1 MCRRVKEDGVWQ
13 SGEVLKDIRPVAET
27 GTVLGLEFPSKRI
40 GIDALCLSRLW
51 PLLLPLLI
59 LLPGLAAFPFPSG
72 EATYSDFAIS
82 HYPNAVYLKQ
92 SLLMWRTVP
101 LWSSTILSGYPFA
114 ANPLAGLW
122 YLPGWLALAFPLPLG
137 INIAILLHWL
147 LGGVGMVLLLRA
159 EGLDL
164 PAALFGAVVFEAM
177 PKQFAHYGAGH
188 VSLVY
193 AVSWTPWLLLAARAW
208 ISHRGQRPNTNLL
221 CRLGWALPSL
231 VMAAIILAD
240 VRWSAYA
247 GMLLLGYV
255 ITMNLNAGYPGSV
268 GKVKSLLHACLQ
280 ITGWFVLAALLAAPL
295 LVPLVEYTL
304 LSTRAG
310 LQPAD
315 AMIYSLPPGRLLGL
329 LFPDF
334 GGFQEYIL
342 YSGVL
347 VFALSIL
354 ALLCRSSRRGAA
366 FWGVVALF
374 SLLLALGENLPLA
387 QVLTRLP
394 LLGWLR
400 VPSRALYLTGMAM
413 AALSAWGVNALRAAP
428 DPRERKRGMLFLT
441 GLGGFATL
449 LAGLV
454 WLLNASLPASFAWGA
469 AAALAAAAWI
479 GIKLKDR
486 LADGVWITGL
496 FALCLIELMVVDVSL
511 FEPRPAEQ
519 VLSVGAPA
527 ADFLSKQP
535 GMFRTYSPS
544 YSLPQQTGADFG
556 LQLADGVDP
565 MQLQSYA
572 DYMETASGVPKSGY
586 SVALPPFANG
596 DPATANQSYTP
607 DAHMLG
613 LLNVGYVPAE
623 YDLQADGLVLRQ
635 RFGETRIYENL
646 LTMPRAWVQ
655 AERAGIDGQGQPV
668 ERLDWSPNKISLQ
681 AEGPGMLVLSE
692 IDYPGWQ
699 VVVDG
704 KPGQLREAYGLLRS
718 VDLPVGSHS
727 VDFIY
732 RPASVIA
739 GVGLALIGML
749 CIVFFALYP
758 LMHTREPQR
767 IENARTLEAGS

>member
-1 MCRRVKEDGVWQ
+1 
-13 SGEVLKDIRPVAET
+13 
-27 GTVLGLEFPSKRI
+27 LGLQFPSKRI
-40 GIDALCLSRLW
+40 GIGALRLSSLW

-82 HYPNAVYLKQ
+82 HYPNAVYLRQ
-92 SLLMWRTVP
+92 SLIMWRTVP

-114 ANPLAGLW
+114 ANPLSGLW

-147 LGGVGMVLLLRA
+147 FGGVGMVLLLRA

-177 PKQFAHYGAGH
+177 PKQFATYGAGH
-188 VSLVY
+188 ISLVY

-208 ISHRGQRPNTNLL
+208 ISHRGDRPHADYLG
-221 CRLGWALPSL
+221 RLRWALPSL
-231 VMAAIILAD
+231 AMAAIILAD
-240 VRWSAYA
+240 VRWSVYA

-255 ITMNLNAGYPGSV
+255 ITINLTAGYPGPA
-268 GKVKSLLHACLQ
+268 GIVKSILRACLQ
-280 ITGWFVLAALLAAPL
+280 IAGWIVLAALLAAPL
-295 LVPLVEYTL
+295 LVPLLEYTL
-304 LSTRAG
+304 LSTRASMKSS
-310 LQPAD
+310 D
-315 AMIYSLPPGRLLGL
+315 AMAYSLPPDRLLGL

-334 GGFQEYIL
+334 GGFQEFIL
-342 YSGVL
+342 YSGVF

-366 FWGVVALF
+366 FWAAVALL

-387 QVLTRLP
+387 LVLARLP

-413 AALSAWGVNALRAAP
+413 AALSAWGVHALRAAP
-428 DPRERKRGMLFLT
+428 DPGERKRVMLFLV
-441 GLGGFATL
+441 GLAGFTTL
-449 LAGLV
+449 LAGMV
-454 WLLNASLPASFAWGA
+454 WVLSASLPANFAWGA
-469 AAALAAAAWI
+469 AASLAAAAWI
-479 GIKLKDR
+479 GIKLKNR
-486 LADGVWITGL
+486 LPDGVWLTGL
-496 FALCLIELMVVDVSL
+496 FTLCLLELMVVDVSL
-511 FEPRPAEQ
+511 FEPRQAKQ
-519 VLSVGAPA
+519 VLSEGARA
-527 ADFLSKQP
+527 VDYLSKQP
-535 GMFRTYSPS
+535 GIFRTYSPS

-572 DYMETASGVPKSGY
+572 DYMEKASGVPNSGY
-586 SVALPPFANG
+586 SVTLPPFANG

-623 YDLQADGLVLRQ
+623 YDLHADGLVLRQ

-646 LTMPRAWVQ
+646 LAMPRAWVQ
-655 AERAGIDGQGQPV
+655 AETAGIDGQGQSV
-668 ERLDWSPNKISLQ
+668 ERMDWSPNRISLQ

-692 IDYPGWQ
+692 VDYPGWQ
-699 VVVDG
+699 VSVDG
-704 KPGQLREAYGLLRS
+704 QPGRLRKAYGLLRS
-718 VDLPVGSHS
+718 VVLPAGSHS

-732 RPASVIA
+732 RPVSVTT
-739 GVGLALIGML
+739 GVVLAFFGML
-749 CIVFFALYP
+749 CIVIFALY
-758 LMHTREPQR
+758 LVIYQREPQQ
-767 IENARTLEAGS
+767 IEYARTREAGS